1 MPRRIAFSLAAAGLT
16 MACSPQAMTA
26 CFAPGTTLPDRAAML
41 KAPGVG
47 ESVTVLVDALTEGD
61 IPRVRAL
68 LVADPALAKVAL
80 GSGVDMLTLAV
91 RSCDREAVDLLIE
104 ARAPLDGL
112 GGGLPLTLA
121 LRARDPWFAERLLR
135 AGARPN
141 PAAAPTQPMR
151 TAIGLNSL
159 AGVAMLLD
167 AGADPNLAERT
178 GARALH
184 TALDMERFRIAE
196 LLIDRGAD
204 PWAIDA
210 GGANLATSAATPM
223 MTDDVAEA
231 AAQRRLTGRVAALGW
246 PQPAPDPR
254 AIRALALAGS
264 WPPASA
270 KAPPV
275 LPAVL
280 KLIGERAR

>member
-1 MPRRIAFSLAAAGLT
+1 MPRRIAFSLIAAGLT

-26 CFAPGTTLPDRAAML
+26 CFAPGTTLPDRAEML

-47 ESVTVLVDALTEGD
+47 ESATVLVDALGERD
-61 IPRVRAL
+61 VPRVRTL
-68 LVADPALAKVAL
+68 LIADPALAKIAL
-80 GSGVDMLTLAV
+80 GGGVDMLTLAV
-91 RSCDREAVDLLIE
+91 HSCERGAVDQLID
-104 ARAPLDGL
+104 AGAPLDGL

-135 AGARPN
+135 AGASPN

-167 AGADPNLAERT
+167 AGADPNVAERT
-178 GARALH
+178 GTRALH

-223 MTDDVAEA
+223 LTEDAAEA
-231 AAQRRLTGRVAALGW
+231 AAQRRLAGRATALGW

-254 AIRALALAGS
+254 AIRALALAGN

-275 LPAVL
+275 PPAVL

>member
-1 MPRRIAFSLAAAGLT
+1 MPRRIVFSLAAAGLT

-26 CFAPGTTLPDRAAML
+26 CFAPGTALPDRSNML

-47 ESVTVLVDALTEGD
+47 ESATVLVDALTAGD
-61 IPRVRAL
+61 IPRVKAL
-68 LVADPALAKVAL
+68 LVTDPALARVAL

-91 RSCDREAVDLLIE
+91 SSCDREAVDLLIE

-135 AGARPN
+135 AGASPN

-167 AGADPNLAERT
+167 AGADPDIAERT
-178 GARALH
+178 GTRALH

-210 GGANLATSAATPM
+210 GGANLATSVATPM
-223 MTDDVAEA
+223 LTEDAAEA
-231 AAQRRLTGRVAALGW
+231 AAQRRLGGRVAALGW
-246 PQPAPDPR
+246 PQPTPNPGT
-254 AIRALALAGS
+254 IRMLALEGN
-264 WPPASA
+264 WPPAAA

-275 LPAVL
+275 PPAVL
-280 KLIGERAR
+280 NLIRERAR